1 MLPQTASDCTHTNAV
16 TWNMREIVREKEG
29 LFALNLTIIG
39 GSNNGNILLTSALA
53 SSPIKLIV
61 RIHFSSVPMWPMEI
75 VKATLW
81 NQKSIRFLERLSS
94 QHTGLQCRMHNFD
107 KRVQLRWA
115 VASAKPPSSDCFFF
129 SFCLL
134 FVSYGVDTTFLLCP
148 EHFLFCFRLS
158 VITVTKFFFL
168 LIEWC

>member
-129 SFCLL
+129 RFVYCL
-134 FVSYGVDTTFLLCP
+134 FPTASIR
-148 EHFLFCFRLS
+148 HFCFVRNIFCFVFGWVS
-158 VITVTKFFFL
+158 SPSQSFFF
-168 LIEWC
+168 C